1 MAISPE
7 SQKIWD
13 NVKANRTRLDGCKRH
28 LWLYEKVTFGQPIKC
43 EHCGGTMQL
52 TDAGM
57 MASALIGV
65 GTLKGADA
73 RLPIF
78 DHATR

>member
-13 NVKANRTRLDGCKRH
+13 DVKVNRTRLDGCKRH
-28 LWLYEKVTFGQPIKC
+28 LWLYEKVTLGQPIKC

-57 MASALIGV
+57 YVRGYVAAGGNPDDV
-65 GTLKGADA
+65 WPGWNK
-73 RLPIF
+73 R
-78 DHATR
+78 R